1 MNILPCFFVPQKHI
15 RLHNNRHLLSPLLV
29 PLYQEF
35 LVDPRE
41 EHECYYWTALVRCL
55 SSIIPLTLCVSLGTW
70 GVGACVWGWPPHLV
84 CATAEWQME
93 SWTDMGRAGES
104 HKWGEPAR
112 KTSLGQMKDEKL
124 PELWRISNQDME
136 TSHQLAK
143 EVSPR
148 GGKGS
153 SIKHVGWAL
162 QDGMDM
168 GDCCLFW
175 ILEIFL
181 SVKQDRFSFKE
192 IS

>member
-1 MNILPCFFVPQKHI
+1 M
-15 RLHNNRHLLSPLLV
+15 LLLNCISEVLV
-29 PLYQEF
+29 FHHSL
-35 LVDPRE
+35 DP
-41 EHECYYWTALVRCL
+41 V
-55 SSIIPLTLCVSLGTW
+55 CVSWDLRCW
-70 GVGACVWGWPPHLV
+70 GLCLRVASKHQV